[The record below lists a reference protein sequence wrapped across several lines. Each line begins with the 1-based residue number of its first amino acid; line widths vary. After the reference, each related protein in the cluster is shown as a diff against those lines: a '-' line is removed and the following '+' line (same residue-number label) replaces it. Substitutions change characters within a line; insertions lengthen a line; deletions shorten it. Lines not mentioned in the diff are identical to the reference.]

1 MILEKR
7 QQMPITKFSHLK
19 KTGRIALAVAT
30 SICVSF
36 FSVVSLGQE
45 DLPEPS
51 GKDFT
56 FNFTAA
62 PWSDV
67 LERFAEETNY
77 ALQLTTVPKG
87 TFYFKSK
94 QKYSAAEALDIM
106 NGQLIDAGYIL
117 LRRDNFLLVHDLDK
131 DIPPSLVRV
140 IKADELKDALG
151 NEIATLNIR
160 VQNGDANLLA
170 DEIELLVSEFGA
182 VDVLSD
188 SNSIVITDV
197 VRNLRKLDELLMFSE
212 LDISTRPVAVIKL
225 NHAPADVI
233 AEAINQFFGEA
244 SAAPTA
250 TRTTATPRRN
260 TAGSSSLAGVKALI
274 VPEMNTNSL
283 LVNAQPRYID
293 LVRQLVRD
301 LDAPPSQ
308 VVIKAIMVE
317 VDLDQTDEFGI
328 ELGVQDS
335 VLFDRSIISEILTLT
350 ETVTNGEIQTT
361 NQSII
366 SQQGQPGFAFNNQP
380 LGNNT
385 AINPSRVGGQGI
397 SNFSVGRI
405 NGDAGFG
412 GLVLSGG
419 SDSVNFLLRAL
430 ASKRNVSILSRPQ
443 IRTVHNKPAKIQIGQ
458 EVPVVDGVTITA
470 VGNANPV
477 IRQSDAGIILEVTPR
492 ISPDGTVV
500 VDVNAE
506 KSAYRSGPGSGVPI
520 FTDATSGSVIEA
532 PIKDLTKA
540 DGTVSVQDGQTIVL
554 GGMIGNQTLVSESKV
569 PWLGDIPYLGKLFRH
584 DLETTV
590 RKELLI
596 FLTPTVLRTA
606 EDSRMH
612 DAIEKELMQFPCKL
626 NAQIDRFTLPQTFE
640 MIDAD
645 SVNQQQ
651 DAN

>member
-1 MILEKR
+1 MLSTKR
-7 QQMPITKFSHLK
+7 KHLQN
-19 KTGRIALAVAT
+19 TGTIANTVAPLFALT
-30 SICVSF
+30 F
-36 FSVVSLGQE
+36 FSFNAIFSDGLRAQE
-45 DLPEPS
+45 QLPQPPTD
-51 GKDFT
+51 GFT
-56 FNFTAA
+56 FNFSAA

-77 ALQLTTVPKG
+77 SLQLTTVPKG
-87 TFYFKSK
+87 TFHFKSNE
-94 QKYSAAEALDIM
+94 QYTATEALDIM

-117 LRRDNFLLVHDLDK
+117 LRRDNFLLVHDLEK
-131 DIPPSLVRV
+131 DIPPSLVRAISV
-140 IKADELKDALG
+140 DELKDALG
-151 NEIATLNIR
+151 NEIATLNIP
-160 VQNGDANLLA
+160 VENGDASLLA

-182 VDVLSD
+182 VDVLTE

-197 VRNLRKLDELLMFSE
+197 VRNLRKLDALLMFSE
-212 LDISTRPVAVIKL
+212 MNVSARPVAVIKL
-225 NHAPADVI
+225 NHAPADII
-233 AEAINQFFGEA
+233 AEAINQFFGETSA
-244 SAAPTA
+244 SPTA

-260 TAGSSSLAGVKALI
+260 TSSSASLAGVKALI

-283 LVNAQPRYID
+283 LISAQPRYID

-366 SQQGQPGFAFNNQP
+366 SQQGQPGFSFNNQP

-385 AINPSRVGGQGI
+385 AINPSRVGGQGL

-443 IRTVHNKPAKIQIGQ
+443 IRTVHNKLAKIQIGQ

-554 GGMIGNQTLVSESKV
+554 GGMIGNQTLISEAKV
-569 PWLGDIPYLGKLFRH
+569 PWLGDIPYVGKLFRH

-612 DAIEKELMQFPCKL
+612 DQIEKGFMQVPCKL
-626 NAQIDRFTLPQTFE
+626 DAQIDRFTAPQTFQ

-645 SVNQQQ
+645 AVYLEQSSN
-651 DAN
+651 

>member
-1 MILEKR
+1 MLIKKR
-7 QQMPITKFSHLK
+7 SHLK
-19 KTGRIALAVAT
+19 KKGRLALAVAS
-30 SICVSF
+30 SICVAF
-36 FSVVSLGQE
+36 FSVAIPAQESLPKTSSTASSNGY
-45 DLPEPS
+45 
-51 GKDFT
+51 T

-87 TFYFKSK
+87 TFHFKSK
-94 QKYSAAEALDIM
+94 EKYTAAEALDIM

-117 LRRDNFLLVHDLDK
+117 LQRDNFLLVHDLDK

-140 IKADELKDALG
+140 IKAEELDDALG

-182 VDVLSD
+182 VDVLSE
-188 SNSIVITDV
+188 SNSIIITDV
-197 VRNLRKLDELLMFSE
+197 VRNLRKLDDLLMLSE
-212 LDISTRPVAVIKL
+212 LDISRRPVAVIKL

-244 SAAPTA
+244 SANPTA
-250 TRTTATPRRN
+250 TRTTATPRRSS
-260 TAGSSSLAGVKALI
+260 ASSSLAGVKALI

-293 LVRQLVRD
+293 LIRQLVRD

-366 SQQGQPGFAFNNQP
+366 SQQGQPGFAFNNQS

-506 KSAYRSGPGSGVPI
+506 KSSYRSGPGSGVPI

-569 PWLGDIPYLGKLFRH
+569 PWLGDIPYVGKLFRH

-612 DAIEKELMQFPCKL
+612 DEVEKGFMQIPCKIET
-626 NAQIDRFTLPQTFE
+626 QIQRFTVPQTFE
-640 MIDAD
+640 MIEAD
-645 SVNQQQ
+645 SVYLNESS
-651 DAN
+651 N